1 LPGWVICALGTV
13 GMLNQPYGHEIKA
26 LLGGLTGLLNSHS
39 MFVQGQLSPDNILV
53 PSLNIFIPLELE
65 KKKRVSMLFKITS
78 QIVKVLNFLIKT
90 SNMFTGII
98 EALISCRAFQTTPNS
113 PGFLPRQKLKST
125 MQLFKV

>member
-1 LPGWVICALGTV
+1 MPGWVICALGTV

-65 KKKRVSMLFKITS
+65 KKKES
-78 QIVKVLNFLIKT
+78 QC
-90 SNMFTGII
+90 S
-98 EALISCRAFQTTPNS
+98 
-113 PGFLPRQKLKST
+113 LK
-125 MQLFKV
+125 